1 VTTYESVLAIL
12 ISPIN
17 PKVVAVV
24 SITLGGILFYLIFLP
39 STITMVVIILR
50 GEVSSIYILI

>member
-1 VTTYESVLAIL
+1 VTTCESILAIL

-17 PKVVAVV
+17 LKVIACV
-24 SITLGGILFYLIFLP
+24 STILGTIINLIFLP
-39 STITMVVIILR
+39 PTVTIVVIILY